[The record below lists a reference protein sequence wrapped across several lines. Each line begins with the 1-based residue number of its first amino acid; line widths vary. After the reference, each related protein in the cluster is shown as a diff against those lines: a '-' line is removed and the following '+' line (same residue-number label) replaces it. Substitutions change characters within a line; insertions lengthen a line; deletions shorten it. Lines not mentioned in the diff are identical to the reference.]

1 MAQNQK
7 KTKQNTVSRWKTWRF
22 EVGKCSFEVSCTFH
36 NAERGNLHEP
46 GHVHVLK
53 ATKSHESRS
62 SANDLFTPV
71 MNFQKFTGRMI
82 DVPELTQM
90 SGLCSCCFCFFN
102 VCSAALLSFSS
113 FSIMVCNIAKH
124 DGVIKKKKNQTTET
138 INQRFCFSIRFY
150 HRSATAGL
158 KPDGCTSST
167 SAI

>member
-1 MAQNQK
+1 M
-7 KTKQNTVSRWKTWRF
+7 
-22 EVGKCSFEVSCTFH
+22 
-36 NAERGNLHEP
+36 HEP

-124 DGVIKKKKNQTTET
+124 DGVKKQNKKKKKPNHRNYKPAFLFFNTLLPQISNCRFET
-138 INQRFCFSIRFY
+138 RRLYLIYISN
-150 HRSATAGL
+150 L
-158 KPDGCTSST
+158 D
-167 SAI
+167 